1 MLTTSQ
7 TDHTGVQTNTK
18 IPNKSNVVGSNVAHT
33 QLSIILLSPSDCN
46 RKVMHV
52 RLLSPLIKTGLH
64 VFTHRALFF
73 PLTQLNVSHVFG
85 EGFFFF
91 LMQHSATHCEHDTQ
105 RKSHGGCR
113 CLKNVLRSQLITEIN
128 LTPPIMEMS
137 STAVNPQGK

>member
-7 TDHTGVQTNTK
+7 TDHTEGVQTNTK

-64 VFTHRALFF
+64 VFTHQALFF

-91 LMQHSATHCEHDTQ
+91 NATLCYA
-105 RKSHGGCR
+105 
-113 CLKNVLRSQLITEIN
+113 L
-128 LTPPIMEMS
+128 
-137 STAVNPQGK
+137 